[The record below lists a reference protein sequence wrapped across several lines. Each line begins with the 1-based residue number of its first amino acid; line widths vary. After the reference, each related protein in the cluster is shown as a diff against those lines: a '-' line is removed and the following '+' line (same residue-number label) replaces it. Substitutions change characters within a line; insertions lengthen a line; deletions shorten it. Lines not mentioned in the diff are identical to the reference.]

1 MSAEDLSIKNSPI
14 VPNIIPAATTS
25 TNPGSFDELHRKCRD
40 VFPAF
45 FEGAKAMLQKP
56 LSSHFSVLY
65 IFLKPGKKFIN
76 SEYSGFVS
84 IRQIISSFFLASL
97 LNSFFRFLH
106 FYIYI
111 QVSHT
116 INISSP
122 ISSYRIGATYVGAKQ
137 TATGE
142 VFPVL
147 LGDTDLDGNTS
158 ATFIHQF
165 GEKWRM
171 KLQSQMHGNFIY
183 NQLLLLFVINRKIK
197 KTIQVVPSMQRKG
210 LSNIVDDCPLQ
221 A

>member
-111 QVSHT
+111 
-116 INISSP
+116 
-122 ISSYRIGATYVGAKQ
+122 
-137 TATGE
+137 
-142 VFPVL
+142 
-147 LGDTDLDGNTS
+147 
-158 ATFIHQF
+158 
-165 GEKWRM
+165 
-171 KLQSQMHGNFIY
+171 
-183 NQLLLLFVINRKIK
+183 
-197 KTIQVVPSMQRKG
+197 
-210 LSNIVDDCPLQ
+210 
-221 A
+221 